1 MLLKKIPA
9 EVQIPDKLVVT
20 YIRDAMKRRV
30 GKDAAMCLIDAWT
43 QGKSVSATQLRTVLF
58 NLMHDVCRCVLIR
71 PEHHDTADLPGGQCS
86 KHPERL
92 LIACFLLLDILQ
104 PGDIVWRRAASLC
117 IRKRV
122 LR

>member
-43 QGKSVSATQLRTVLF
+43 QGKSVLARQ
-58 NLMHDVCRCVLIR
+58 
-71 PEHHDTADLPGGQCS
+71 
-86 KHPERL
+86 
-92 LIACFLLLDILQ
+92 
-104 PGDIVWRRAASLC
+104 
-117 IRKRV
+117 
-122 LR
+122 